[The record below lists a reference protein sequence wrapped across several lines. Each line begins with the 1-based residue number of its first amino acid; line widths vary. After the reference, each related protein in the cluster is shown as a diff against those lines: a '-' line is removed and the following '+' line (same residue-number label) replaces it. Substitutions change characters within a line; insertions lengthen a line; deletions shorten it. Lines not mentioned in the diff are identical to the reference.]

1 MVYTGANKP
10 ADAEMTGMAA
20 AVASAMA
27 VAAAP
32 TAITK
37 LVMKTGLNGSK
48 KKVRYLRFVVKST
61 WSGAAYL
68 HIAELTFWGNDQ

>member
-1 MVYTGANKP
+1 MVFTGANKP

-48 KKVRYLRFVVKST
+48 KN
-61 WSGAAYL
+61 
-68 HIAELTFWGNDQ
+68 I

>member
-1 MVYTGANKP
+1 MVFTGANKP
-10 ADAEMTGMAA
+10 ADAEITGGMAA

-48 KKVRYLRFVVKST
+48 KNST
-61 WSGAAYL
+61 QNYVNRLWRDYNKTRQESL
-68 HIAELTFWGNDQ
+68 